1 MRLWSW
7 VLVVALAACA
17 RADAAGDERA
27 RERMVAEQIEA
38 RGVNDPAVLAAM
50 RRVPRERFVPEP
62 MRAMAY
68 EDRPLPVGEGQTI
81 SQPYIV
87 GLMTELA
94 AVRPGARVLEV
105 GTGSGYQAAVL
116 AELGAEVYTIE
127 IVDPLARTAAR
138 TLAAQG
144 YTAVHVRTG
153 DGYEGWPEAAPF
165 DAVIVTA
172 APPQVPEP
180 LRQQLK
186 EGGRLVVPVGE
197 GAQELKVITRT
208 DTGFSDRTILPVRF
222 VPMTGDA
229 QKR

>member
-1 MRLWSW
+1 
-7 VLVVALAACA
+7 VVALAACA